1 MEPIEQNLEVKEL
14 EAQRLAREE
23 EERQRLET
31 GTKKTKELKQKL
43 STEISDSDDFIVV
56 DLLDTEKLESQR
68 LETEIKK
75 TKQIKSKSL
84 MKLGDNHDVVVV
96 ELNGL
101 ASDGNWHVQ
110 FDGFFPTKCVN
121 F

>member
-23 EERQRLET
+23 EER
-31 GTKKTKELKQKL
+31 
-43 STEISDSDDFIVV
+43 
-56 DLLDTEKLESQR
+56 QR

-110 FDGFFPTKCVN
+110 FDDT
-121 F
+121 

>member
-14 EAQRLAREE
+14 EAQRLAKEEEERQRLAREE

-56 DLLDTEKLESQR
+56 DLLDR
-68 LETEIKK
+68 
-75 TKQIKSKSL
+75 KS
-84 MKLGDNHDVVVV
+84 VV
-96 ELNGL
+96 
-101 ASDGNWHVQ
+101 
-110 FDGFFPTKCVN
+110 
-121 F
+121 

>member
-14 EAQRLAREE
+14 EAQRLAMEE
-23 EERQRLET
+23 EGRQRLET
-31 GTKKTKELKQKL
+31 EIKKTKELKQKL

-56 DLLDTEKLESQR
+56 ELLDTEKLESQR

-110 FDGFFPTKCVN
+110 FDDT
-121 F
+121 

>member
-1 MEPIEQNLEVKEL
+1 
-14 EAQRLAREE
+14 
-23 EERQRLET
+23 
-31 GTKKTKELKQKL
+31 
-43 STEISDSDDFIVV
+43 VV

-110 FDGFFPTKCVN
+110 FDDT
-121 F
+121 